1 MSTMPHTVEQF
12 LGPPTR
18 TFGVAPAPG
27 MLGRACT
34 IETITEYRYRLGMR
48 AHGQHN
54 EQQSRSCHISENAL
68 NFISPIIIN
77 PERESRCYSA
87 APATLSPRL
96 VLVDEDRVILKRK
109 LLIGPGDAEGD
120 FAGPGGVVGLNCC
133 IELLR
138 RRLADREPRG

>member
-1 MSTMPHTVEQF
+1 MPHTVEQF

-48 AHGQHN
+48 AHGRHN

-68 NFISPIIIN
+68 KLHSPN
-77 PERESRCYSA
+77 HQHGQERESRCYSA

-96 VLVDEDRVILKRK
+96 VLADEDRVILKRK